1 MCNFLRIQN
10 PYTGKYFSGKL
21 SISNINF
28 SIIATSVKLPEPL
41 VRRYRNGCTSRCLTD
56 VVFSGEQIDLRDGSR
71 YSKAMPFIHNV
82 TSNARW
88 LVAMK
93 KAQAK
98 AELFR

>member
-1 MCNFLRIQN
+1 MCNFFRIHK
-10 PYTGKYFSGKL
+10 PFFGKLFPGKL
-21 SISNINF
+21 SINNFNF
-28 SIIATSVKLPEPL
+28 SIITTSVNQPVPL
-41 VRRYRNGCTSRCLTD
+41 VRRQRNGCTSRWFTD

-71 YSKAMPFIHNV
+71 YSKAMPFIHKV

-88 LVAMK
+88 LMAIK